1 MTPNEKLAYWLQ
13 ENNLQIQ
20 LVVLAPKGGVVS
32 PENYI
37 PDGWRMQLQVIEA
50 QRPNDEQDA
59 QINPGDRVSNLPPYK
74 K

>member
-13 ENNLQIQ
+13 ENNFQIQ
-20 LVVLAPKGGVVS
+20 LMVLAPKGGAVS

-37 PDGWRMQLQVIEA
+37 PDGWRLQLQVTENEKT
-50 QRPNDEQDA
+50 PDA
-59 QINPGDRVSNLPPYK
+59 NPSSRVSDLPPYK